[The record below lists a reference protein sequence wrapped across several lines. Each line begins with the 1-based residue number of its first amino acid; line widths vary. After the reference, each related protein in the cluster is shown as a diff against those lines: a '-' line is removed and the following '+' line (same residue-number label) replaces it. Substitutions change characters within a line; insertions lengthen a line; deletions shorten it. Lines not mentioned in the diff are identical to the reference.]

1 MDTTKIFNGMIIL
14 GIILGFFVG
23 FIIAFNRYFEKP
35 IKSEKPI
42 VPKIELVVKDNV
54 IDTIY
59 VYRIPE

>member
-1 MDTTKIFNGMIIL
+1 MNATKTLNTILIIL
-14 GIILGFFVG
+14 IILGFILG
-23 FIIAFNRYFEKP
+23 FIIAFNISFEKP

-59 VYRIPE
+59 VYRR